1 MARFHAAARWSAFRQ
16 SAVGFGI
23 AALLLLAWATP
34 LLAQT
39 PTISTLTPNFVVEDQ
54 ALPQEITVT
63 GTGFVSGSVVIFGS
77 TDLATTFDSAT
88 SIKATI
94 PTNLLST
101 PGTVN
106 VTVRNPAPGNETSAP
121 SVFTI
126 VGIPTVSTINPN
138 TAVAGSPG
146 FTLTVTG
153 TNFVSASSVVFDGTA
168 LTPGTQTATEL
179 TVAVPAAS
187 ITTDGGKPVLVRNP
201 GVPDSNSVT
210 FTVTPAPLPAPTLSV
225 LSPASAVAG
234 SGALPLTVTGT
245 NFVSGAVIVF
255 AGGDLLPTAFGSA
268 TQLSATIP
276 AGSLTTPG
284 TVQVQVRNPD
294 SQTSGARSFT
304 IAPLLTLSYP
314 ATIGGVR
321 DTAIT
326 AANPSIAGGT
336 GPFTYELASGS
347 LPDDLKLNPTTGVI
361 EGTPTLAATSS
372 VTVTVTDSG
381 TPQQTATFSAIAIT
395 ITNPPIQVVTL
406 SPLPG
411 GTAGTPYNT
420 PLTANGGDGGPY
432 TWFKVSGSSLP
443 AGLDLVDGAISGT
456 PLAAGAFS
464 FTVQVDDADANTAPA
479 TKLLSLTIAPVITS
493 LNPSSRAA
501 GSTNLVLQIVGLGY
515 VGLQTSVNF
524 GGTAIP
530 TGSVAVTGSPV
541 TTATLPI
548 PDAALATPGDI
559 PVTVTVNGA
568 TSNAATFTVIGDT
581 TLTISNE
588 SNLGT
593 RTAGLPFTADLEA
606 TGGNGNYT
614 WSVATGSTLPGGLSL
629 NSATGILSG
638 TPNAAGTF
646 SFTIRVVDD
655 KAPPSQSSGQKAFTL
670 TIQEF
675 VVSTASLPAA
685 RVGIAYSAPLALAGG
700 PTAPASDYQWTL
712 VSGAP
717 SLPDGITFNPLTG
730 AFAGIPGPISA
741 PSQTFTVR
749 VSAKH
754 GPSGLETPVRTLQ
767 LTISGG
773 GLDISAASLP
783 FGVVNQPYGPGG
795 AGIAMTALNGTAPYR
810 FEVNSAQAAQ
820 LAAAGFRVDTVNDDN
835 RQTWNVRISGTPTI
849 AGSFRLDVTLR
860 DAGNT
865 QVSRNFTILVLA
877 NALSIQPESL
887 PGATVNTDY
896 SQQLSLSGRSAEEPT
911 VTWTLVGN
919 VAGLTVHAS
928 TGLLSGRFTT
938 TGSRTFTIQA
948 STALREVTR
957 TYTLSVGGPQPA
969 ISTTSLPSAPV
980 GQGYDELVTAAGGT
994 PGYTWQLS
1002 AGALPQGLN
1011 FDTLSNPGAARIV
1024 GTPSSGAQSQT
1035 FTLTVR
1041 DSLGQTASREFTIAV
1056 TSTPIPALTI
1066 SSFANPV
1073 PAEQKDVVVQ
1083 LAQPYPVELKGTAT
1097 LTFTSNAPNNV
1108 DDPKVLFLNGRRT
1121 ADFTIPANSTQAV
1134 FEGLPVQRV
1143 QTGTVAGTARVTVA
1157 IQGGGPTASQ
1167 EFTIARSAP
1176 FLADNLAVQN
1186 NAGGFTVVMT
1196 GYSTPRDLTSARVTF
1211 VASAGTNLQT
1221 TELTIPLTTG
1231 AASWFDSSPGR
1242 DNGSAFKLT
1251 IPFTVQNGSNAVSSV
1266 TVTLTNSVGTSNSR
1280 TRAF

>member
-1 MARFHAAARWSAFRQ
+1 MAQFQSAARWNAFAQ
-16 SAVGFGI
+16 SGIGFSI
-23 AALLLLAWATP
+23 AAVLLLAWATP

-54 ALPQEITVT
+54 LVPQEISVA
-63 GTGFVSGSVVIFGS
+63 GTGFVSGSVVVFGA
-77 TDLATTFDSAT
+77 TDLVTTFDTAT

-94 PTNLLST
+94 PTSLLST

-121 SVFTI
+121 SIFTI
-126 VGIPTVSTINPN
+126 VGIPTISALNPD

-146 FTLTVTG
+146 FSLTVTG
-153 TNFVSASSVVFDGTA
+153 TNFVSASSVVFDGSPLA
-168 LTPGTQTATEL
+168 PDTQTSTQL
-179 TVAVPAAS
+179 TVTIPAGSIAS
-187 ITTDGGKPVLVRNP
+187 AGAKTVLVRNP
-201 GVPDSNSVT
+201 GVPDSNPAT
-210 FTVTPAPLPAPTLSV
+210 FTVAPA
-225 LSPASAVAG
+225 
-234 SGALPLTVTGT
+234 
-245 NFVSGAVIVF
+245 
-255 AGGDLLPTAFGSA
+255 
-268 TQLSATIP
+268 
-276 AGSLTTPG
+276 
-284 TVQVQVRNPD
+284 
-294 SQTSGARSFT
+294 
-304 IAPLLTLSYP
+304 LTLSYP
-314 ATIGGVR
+314 SAINGVR
-321 DTAIT
+321 KTAIT
-326 AANPSIAGGT
+326 GGNPSVGGGT
-336 GPFTYELASGS
+336 GSFTYTLASGT
-347 LPDDLKLNPTTGVI
+347 LPAGLKPNPTTGVI
-361 EGTPTLAATSS
+361 EGTPTQAGTAS
-372 VTVTVTDSG
+372 VTVKVTDSG
-381 TPQQTATFSAIAIT
+381 TPQQTATSGAIEIT

-411 GTAGTPYNT
+411 GTAGTAYTT
-420 PLTANGGDGGPY
+420 PLTASGGDDGPY
-432 TWFKVSGSSLP
+432 TWSTAPGSSLP
-443 AGLDLVDGAISGT
+443 AGLTLSGTGELSGT
-456 PLAAGAFS
+456 PQEAGVFS
-464 FTVQVDDADANTAPA
+464 FTVQVDDGDSNTAAA
-479 TKLLSLTIAPVITS
+479 TKLFSLTIVPVITS
-493 LNPSSRAA
+493 LNPSNRAA
-501 GSTNLVLQIVGLGY
+501 GNTDLVLQIVGRGFK
-515 VGLQTSVNF
+515 GGATSVQF
-524 GGTAIP
+524 GGTLIP

-541 TTATLPI
+541 TTALLTVPGS
-548 PDAALATPGDI
+548 ALTTPGDV

-593 RTAGLPFTADLEA
+593 RTAGLPFSVDLEA
-606 TGGNGNYT
+606 TGGNGNFT

-629 NSATGILSG
+629 NPATGVLSG
-638 TPNAAGTF
+638 TPNAAGAF
-646 SFTIRVVDD
+646 NFTIRVVDD

-670 TIQEF
+670 TIQDF
-675 VVSTASLPAA
+675 VVSTTTLPQA
-685 RVGIAYSAPLALAGG
+685 RVGLAYSAPLALAGG
-700 PTAPASDYQWTL
+700 PTVPPADYQWTL
-712 VSGAP
+712 VSGAA
-717 SLPDGITFNPLTG
+717 SLPDGIAFNPATG
-730 AFAGIPGPISA
+730 TLSGIPGPISA
-741 PSQTFTVR
+741 ASQTFTVR

-767 LTISGG
+767 LTVSGG
-773 GLDISAASLP
+773 GLDISASSLP
-783 FGVVNQPYGPGG
+783 FGVVNQTYGPAG
-795 AGIAMTALNGTAPYR
+795 AGVTLTALNGTAPYR
-810 FEVNSAQAAQ
+810 FEVNTAQAAQ

-865 QVSRNFTILVLA
+865 QVSRTFTVLVLA

-896 SQQLSLSGRSAEEPT
+896 SQQMSLSGRSAEEPT
-911 VTWTLVGN
+911 VTWTLTPN
-919 VAGLTVHAS
+919 VPGLSVHAS

-938 TGSRTFTIQA
+938 TGARTFTIQA

-957 TYTLSVGGPQPA
+957 TYTLAVGGPQPA
-969 ISTTSLPSAPV
+969 ISTPSLPSAQV
-980 GQGYDELVTAAGGT
+980 GQRYEQLVTAAGGT
-994 PGYTWQLS
+994 PGYTWQLT

-1011 FDTLSNPGAARIV
+1011 FDTLSNPGSARIV
-1024 GTPSSGAQSQT
+1024 GTPTSGSQSQT

-1056 TSTPIPALTI
+1056 TSTPIPAVTI
-1066 SSFANPV
+1066 SSFTNPV

-1121 ADFTIPANSTQAV
+1121 ADFTIPVNSTQAV
-1134 FEGLPVQRV
+1134 FEGVPVQRV

-1186 NAGGFTVVMT
+1186 TAGGFTVVMT

-1211 VASAGTNLQT
+1211 VATAGTTLQT

-1242 DNGSAFKLT
+1242 DNGSTFKLT